1 MESVIPFF
9 TDFRYLC
16 PYILGSIL
24 TGSMNLSN
32 FGIHF
37 PITDPTW
44 IFFLVLM
51 IILFAPILLGRL
63 RIPHII
69 GMILA
74 GVVIGQY
81 GFNILERDSSFEL
94 FGKVGIYY
102 IMFLAGLEMDLENL
116 KKNMGKAFVFGILT
130 FFIPFVIGLAVG
142 IYVLNFSMGAS
153 LLLSC
158 ILASHT
164 LVAYPIVGRYGMSRH
179 PSVSISI
186 GGTMFALTVALFAL
200 AGISGMYKG
209 ELDSGSWILFG
220 IKCVAYC
227 AFVFLAFPRF
237 ARWFFRTY
245 EDNVM
250 QYIFVLSLV
259 FLSAA
264 LAELAGL
271 EGIFG
276 AFLAGLVLNRLIP
289 HVSPLMNRTEFVGNA
304 LFIPYFLIGVGML
317 INLGAL
323 FTGWNTIKV
332 VLVMVLV
339 ATLTKW
345 LAAWAT
351 QQIYR
356 MSVAARQMMFGLSNA
371 HAAGALAMVMVG
383 TKIEIEPGQFLM
395 NEDMLNGVVIMILI
409 SCIIS
414 SVTTEH
420 AARSMALSEDKGD
433 MEASKTKEEERMLV
447 AISNPDTVESL
458 VNMALMMREPKSKR
472 ELLGVTVAVEYDES
486 KKQGKLAEQRRNLER
501 AVRIASAV
509 DVPMKTRCRLS
520 TNIVSGILHTVS
532 EMNASEIV
540 LGLHRKHGLL
550 DSFLGNFTQSLL
562 NGTHRQLMVVKS
574 LVPVNVMR
582 RIVVAVPPKA
592 EYEAGFYKWI
602 ERVARIGVQ
611 LGCRIHFW
619 GHTDT
624 LPRIKGYVN
633 KFHGSARTE
642 YSTLDDW
649 DDLLLLTGQV
659 NYDHLLVIVS
669 ARKGSISYQSSF
681 EELPNQIMRYF
692 SDNSLMLVYPDQLG
706 DPQEAMTFSSPR
718 SQSENRIYDQVARW
732 AYRWFKKEEE
742 S

>member
-1 MESVIPFF
+1 M
-9 TDFRYLC
+9 DFLN
-16 PYILGSIL
+16 LGI
-24 TGSMNLSN
+24 N
-32 FGIHF
+32 F

-74 GVVIGQY
+74 GVAIGKY

-116 KKNMGKAFVFGILT
+116 KKNIGRALVFGVLT
-130 FFIPFVIGLAVG
+130 FIIPFAIGMAVG
-142 IYVLNFSMGAS
+142 MYVLNFSIGAS

-164 LVAYPIVGRYGMSRH
+164 LVAYPIVGRYGLSSKA
-179 PSVSISI
+179 SVSISI

-200 AGISGMYKG
+200 AGVSGMFKG
-209 ELDSGSWILFG
+209 ELDSSSWILFML
-220 IKCVAYC
+220 KCIVYC
-227 AFVFLAFPRF
+227 VFVFMVFPRF

-276 AFLAGLVLNRLIP
+276 AFLAGLVLNRLVP
-289 HVSPLMNRTEFVGNA
+289 RVSPLMNRTEFVGNA

-323 FTGWNTIKV
+323 FSGWNTIKV

-339 ATLTKW
+339 ATFTKW
-345 LAAWAT
+345 LAAWLT
-351 QQIYR
+351 QKIYH

-383 TKIEIEPGQFLM
+383 TKIEIAPGEFLM

-414 SVTTEH
+414 SVITEH
-420 AARSMALSEDKGD
+420 AARTMALSETNDD
-433 MEASKTKEEERMLV
+433 MEALKKKEEERMLV
-447 AISNPDTVESL
+447 AISNPETVESL

-472 ELLGVTVAVEYDES
+472 ELLGVTVAVEYDEA

-501 AVRIASAV
+501 AARIASAV

-562 NGTHRQLMVVKS
+562 NGTHRQLMIVKS
-574 LVPVNVMR
+574 LVPANVMR
-582 RIVVAVPPKA
+582 RIVVAVPPNA
-592 EYEAGFYKWI
+592 EYEAGFYKWV
-602 ERVARIGVQ
+602 ERIARIGVQ
-611 LGCRIHFW
+611 LGCRVHFW

-624 LPRIKGYVN
+624 LPRIKGFIH
-633 KFHGSARTE
+633 KFYDGVRTE
-642 YSTLDDW
+642 YTVLDDW
-649 DDLLLLTGQV
+649 NDLLLLTGHI

-681 EELPNQIMRYF
+681 EELPNQITRYF

-706 DPQEAMTFSSPR
+706 DPLDGMTFSSPR
-718 SQSENRIYDQVARW
+718 SQSENRIYDNVSKW
-732 AYRWFKKEEE
+732 VYRWFKKGEEV
-742 S
+742 

>member
-1 MESVIPFF
+1 M
-9 TDFRYLC
+9 
-16 PYILGSIL
+16 
-24 TGSMNLSN
+24 
-32 FGIHF
+32 
-37 PITDPTW
+37 
-44 IFFLVLM
+44 
-51 IILFAPILLGRL
+51 
-63 RIPHII
+63 
-69 GMILA
+69 A
-74 GVVIGQY
+74 GVAIGKY

-102 IMFLAGLEMDLENL
+102 IMFLAGLEMDLDNL
-116 KKNMGKAFVFGILT
+116 KKNIGRALVFGALT
-130 FFIPFVIGLAVG
+130 FIIPFAIGMAVG
-142 IYVLNFSMGAS
+142 MYVLNFSIGAS

-164 LVAYPIVGRYGMSRH
+164 LVAYPIVGRYGLSSKA
-179 PSVSISI
+179 SVSISI

-200 AGISGMYKG
+200 AGVSGMFKG
-209 ELDSGSWILFG
+209 ELDSSSWILFML
-220 IKCVAYC
+220 KCIVYC
-227 AFVFLAFPRF
+227 VFVFMVFPRF

-323 FTGWNTIKV
+323 FSGWNTIKV

-339 ATLTKW
+339 ATFTKW
-345 LAAWAT
+345 LAAWLT
-351 QQIYR
+351 QKIYH

-383 TKIEIEPGQFLM
+383 TKIEIAPGEFLM

-414 SVTTEH
+414 SVITEH
-420 AARSMALSEDKGD
+420 AARTMALSETNDD
-433 MEASKTKEEERMLV
+433 MEALKKKEEERMLV
-447 AISNPDTVESL
+447 AISNPETVESL

-472 ELLGVTVAVEYDES
+472 ELLGVTVAVEYDEA

-501 AVRIASAV
+501 AARIASAV

-562 NGTHRQLMVVKS
+562 NGTHRQLMIVKS
-574 LVPVNVMR
+574 LVPANVMR
-582 RIVVAVPPKA
+582 RIVVAVPPNA
-592 EYEAGFYKWI
+592 EYEAGFYKWV
-602 ERVARIGVQ
+602 ERIARIGVQ
-611 LGCRIHFW
+611 LGCRVHFW

-624 LPRIKGYVN
+624 LPRIKGFIH
-633 KFHGSARTE
+633 KFYDGVRTE
-642 YSTLDDW
+642 YTVLDDW
-649 DDLLLLTGQV
+649 NDLLLLTGHI

-681 EELPNQIMRYF
+681 EELPNQITRYF

-706 DPQEAMTFSSPR
+706 DPLDGMTFSSPR
-718 SQSENRIYDQVARW
+718 SQSENRIYDNVSKW
-732 AYRWFKKEEE
+732 VYRWFKKGEEV
-742 S
+742 

>member
-1 MESVIPFF
+1 
-9 TDFRYLC
+9 
-16 PYILGSIL
+16 
-24 TGSMNLSN
+24 MNI
-32 FGIHF
+32 GINF

-74 GVVIGQY
+74 GVAIGQY

-116 KKNMGKAFVFGILT
+116 KKNISKALVFGVLT
-130 FFIPFVIGLAVG
+130 FVVPFAIGMAVG
-142 IYVLNFSMGAS
+142 MYVLNFSLGAS
-153 LLLSC
+153 LLMSC

-164 LVAYPIVGRYGMSRH
+164 LVAYPIVGRYGLSSKA
-179 PSVSISI
+179 SVSISI
-186 GGTMFALTVALFAL
+186 GGTMFALTVALFVL
-200 AGISGMYKG
+200 AGVSGMAKG
-209 ELDSGSWILFG
+209 ELDSSSWILFML
-220 IKCVAYC
+220 KCVAYC
-227 AFVFLAFPRF
+227 VFVFMVFPRF

-323 FTGWNTIKV
+323 FSGWNTIKV
-332 VLVMVLV
+332 VLVMVFV
-339 ATLTKW
+339 ATFTKW
-345 LAAWAT
+345 LAAWVT
-351 QQIYR
+351 QKIYR

-383 TKIEIEPGQFLM
+383 TKIEIAPGEFLM

-414 SVTTEH
+414 SVITEH
-420 AARSMALSEDKGD
+420 AARTMALSQANDD
-433 MEASKTKEEERMLV
+433 MEALKRKEEERMLV
-447 AISNPDTVESL
+447 AISNPETVDSL

-472 ELLGVTVAVEYDES
+472 ELLGVTVAVEYDEE
-486 KKQGKLAEQRRNLER
+486 KKQNKLAEQRRNLER
-501 AVRIASAV
+501 AARIASAV

-562 NGTHRQLMVVKS
+562 NGTHRQLMIVKNVV
-574 LVPVNVMR
+574 PANVMR
-582 RIVVAVPPKA
+582 RIVVAVPPNA
-592 EYEAGFYKWI
+592 EYEAGFYKWV

-611 LGCRIHFW
+611 LGCRVHFW

-624 LPRIKGYVN
+624 LPRIKGFIH
-633 KFHGSARTE
+633 KFYDGVRAE
-642 YSTLDDW
+642 YTVLDDW
-649 DDLLLLTGQV
+649 NDLLLLTGHV

-681 EELPNQIMRYF
+681 EELPNQITRYF

-706 DPQEAMTFSSPR
+706 DPLGGMTFSSPR
-718 SQSENRIYDQVARW
+718 SQSENRIYDNVSKW
-732 AYRWFKKEEE
+732 IYRWFKKGEEA
-742 S
+742 

>member
-1 MESVIPFF
+1 MKLPN
-9 TDFRYLC
+9 
-16 PYILGSIL
+16 LGID
-24 TGSMNLSN
+24 
-32 FGIHF
+32 F

-74 GVVIGQY
+74 GVVVGKY

-116 KKNMGKAFVFGILT
+116 KKNMGKAFVFGLLT
-130 FFIPFVIGLAVG
+130 FLVPFALGMWVG
-142 IYVLNFSMGAS
+142 ISVLHFEVGTS

-179 PSVSISI
+179 PSVAISI
-186 GGTMFALTVALFAL
+186 GGTMFALTVALFGL
-200 AGISGMYKG
+200 AGISGLYKG
-209 ELDSGSWILFG
+209 ELDSGSWILFVL
-220 IKCVAYC
+220 KCLAYC
-227 AFVFLAFPRF
+227 VFVFWAFPRF
-237 ARWFFRTY
+237 ARWFFRKY

-250 QYIFVLSLV
+250 QYIFVLALV

-276 AFLAGLVLNRLIP
+276 AFLVGLVLNRLIP

-317 INLGAL
+317 IDLGAL
-323 FTGWNTIKV
+323 FNGGETIKV
-332 VLVMVLV
+332 VVIMVLV
-339 ATLTKW
+339 ATFTKW
-345 LAAWAT
+345 LAAFLT
-351 QQIYR
+351 QKIYG
-356 MSVAARQMMFGLSNA
+356 MSVASRQMLFGLSNA

-383 TKIEIEPGQFLM
+383 TKIEITPGHFLM
-395 NEDMLNGVVIMILI
+395 NEDMLNGVVIMILV

-414 SVTTEH
+414 SLTTEH
-420 AARSMALSEDKGD
+420 AARTLALSEENDNLK
-433 MEASKTKEEERMLV
+433 ASKHKEEERMLV

-458 VNMALMMREPKSKR
+458 VNVALMMREPKSKQ
-472 ELLGVTVAVEYDES
+472 ELLGVTVEVEYDET
-486 KKQGKLAEQRRNLER
+486 KKQGKLAQRRKNLEY
-501 AVRIASAV
+501 AARIASAV

-520 TNIVSGILHTVS
+520 TNVASGILHTVS
-532 EMNASEIV
+532 EMNASEVV
-540 LGLHRKHGLL
+540 LGLHHKHGLL

-562 NGTHRQLMVVKS
+562 KGTNRQLMVVKCV
-574 LVPVNVMR
+574 LPPNLLR
-582 RIVVAVPPKA
+582 RIVVAVPPQA

-602 ERVARIGVQ
+602 ERVARIGAQ
-611 LGCRIHFW
+611 LGCRVHFW

-624 LPRIKGYVN
+624 LPRIEGYMH
-633 KFHGSARTE
+633 KFHSNVRMECT
-642 YSTLDDW
+642 SLDEW

-681 EELPNQIMRYF
+681 EELPVQITRYF
-692 SDNSLMLVYPDQLG
+692 SDNSLMLIYPDQLG
-706 DPQEAMTFSSPR
+706 DPQGSLTFSSPR
-718 SQSENRIYDQVARW
+718 SQSENQIYEKVARW
-732 AYRWFKKEEE
+732 AYRWFKKGEEA
-742 S
+742 

>member
-1 MESVIPFF
+1 M
-9 TDFRYLC
+9 DFLN
-16 PYILGSIL
+16 LGI
-24 TGSMNLSN
+24 N
-32 FGIHF
+32 F

-74 GVVIGQY
+74 GVAIGKY

-116 KKNMGKAFVFGILT
+116 KKNIGRALVFGALT
-130 FFIPFVIGLAVG
+130 FIIPFAIGMAVG
-142 IYVLNFSMGAS
+142 MYVLNFSIGAS

-164 LVAYPIVGRYGMSRH
+164 LVAYPIVGRYGLSSKA
-179 PSVSISI
+179 SVSISI

-200 AGISGMYKG
+200 AGVSGMFKG
-209 ELDSGSWILFG
+209 ELDSSSWILFML
-220 IKCVAYC
+220 KCIVYC
-227 AFVFLAFPRF
+227 VFVFMVFPRF

-323 FTGWNTIKV
+323 FSGWNTIKV

-339 ATLTKW
+339 ATFTKW
-345 LAAWAT
+345 LAAWLT
-351 QQIYR
+351 QKIYH
-356 MSVAARQMMFGLSNA
+356 MFVAARQMMFGLSNA

-383 TKIEIEPGQFLM
+383 TKIEIAPGEFLM

-414 SVTTEH
+414 SVITEH
-420 AARSMALSEDKGD
+420 AARTMALSETNDD
-433 MEASKTKEEERMLV
+433 MEALKKKEEERMLV
-447 AISNPDTVESL
+447 AISNPETVESL

-472 ELLGVTVAVEYDES
+472 ELLGVTVAVEYDEA

-501 AVRIASAV
+501 AARIASAV

-562 NGTHRQLMVVKS
+562 NGTHRQLMIVKS
-574 LVPVNVMR
+574 LVPANVMR
-582 RIVVAVPPKA
+582 RIVVAVPPNA
-592 EYEAGFYKWI
+592 EYEAGFYKWV
-602 ERVARIGVQ
+602 ERIARIGVQ
-611 LGCRIHFW
+611 LGCRVHFW

-624 LPRIKGYVN
+624 LPRIKGFIH
-633 KFHGSARTE
+633 KFYDGVRTE
-642 YSTLDDW
+642 YTVLDDW
-649 DDLLLLTGQV
+649 NDLLLLTGHI

-681 EELPNQIMRYF
+681 EELPNQITRYF

-706 DPQEAMTFSSPR
+706 DPLDGMTFSSPR
-718 SQSENRIYDQVARW
+718 SQSENRIYDNVSKW
-732 AYRWFKKEEE
+732 VYRWFKKGEEV
-742 S
+742 

>member
-1 MESVIPFF
+1 M
-9 TDFRYLC
+9 DFLN
-16 PYILGSIL
+16 LGI
-24 TGSMNLSN
+24 N
-32 FGIHF
+32 F

-74 GVVIGQY
+74 GVAIGKY

-116 KKNMGKAFVFGILT
+116 KKNIGRALVFGALT
-130 FFIPFVIGLAVG
+130 FIIPFAIGMAVG
-142 IYVLNFSMGAS
+142 IYVLNFSIGAS

-164 LVAYPIVGRYGMSRH
+164 LVAYPIVGRYGLSSKA
-179 PSVSISI
+179 SVSISI

-200 AGISGMYKG
+200 AGVSGMFKG
-209 ELDSGSWILFG
+209 ELDSSSWILFML
-220 IKCVAYC
+220 KCIVYC
-227 AFVFLAFPRF
+227 VFVFMVFPRF

-276 AFLAGLVLNRLIP
+276 AFLAGLVLNRLVP
-289 HVSPLMNRTEFVGNA
+289 RVSPLMNRTEFVGNA

-323 FTGWNTIKV
+323 FSGWNTIKV

-339 ATLTKW
+339 ATFTKW
-345 LAAWAT
+345 LAAWLT
-351 QQIYR
+351 QKIYH

-383 TKIEIEPGQFLM
+383 TKIEIAPGEFLM

-414 SVTTEH
+414 SVITEH
-420 AARSMALSEDKGD
+420 AARTMALSETNDD
-433 MEASKTKEEERMLV
+433 MEALKKKEEERMLV
-447 AISNPDTVESL
+447 AISNPETVESL

-472 ELLGVTVAVEYDES
+472 ELLGVTVAVEYDEA

-501 AVRIASAV
+501 AARIASAV

-562 NGTHRQLMVVKS
+562 NGTHRQLMIVKS
-574 LVPVNVMR
+574 LVPANVMR
-582 RIVVAVPPKA
+582 RIVVAVPPNA
-592 EYEAGFYKWI
+592 EYEAGFYKWV
-602 ERVARIGVQ
+602 ERIARIGVQ
-611 LGCRIHFW
+611 LGCRVHFW

-624 LPRIKGYVN
+624 LPRIKGFIH
-633 KFHGSARTE
+633 KFYDGVRTE
-642 YSTLDDW
+642 YTVLDDW
-649 DDLLLLTGQV
+649 NDLLLLTGHI

-681 EELPNQIMRYF
+681 EELPNQITRYF

-706 DPQEAMTFSSPR
+706 DPLDGMTFSSPR
-718 SQSENRIYDQVARW
+718 SQSENRIYDNVSKW
-732 AYRWFKKEEE
+732 VYRWFKKGEEV
-742 S
+742 

>member
-1 MESVIPFF
+1 M
-9 TDFRYLC
+9 DFLN
-16 PYILGSIL
+16 LGV
-24 TGSMNLSN
+24 N
-32 FGIHF
+32 F

-74 GVVIGQY
+74 GVAIGKY

-116 KKNMGKAFVFGILT
+116 KKNIGRALVFGALT
-130 FFIPFVIGLAVG
+130 FIIPFAIGMAVG
-142 IYVLNFSMGAS
+142 MYVLNFSIGAS

-164 LVAYPIVGRYGMSRH
+164 LVAYPIVGRYGLSSKA
-179 PSVSISI
+179 SVSISI

-200 AGISGMYKG
+200 AGVSGMFKG
-209 ELDSGSWILFG
+209 ELDSSSWILFML
-220 IKCVAYC
+220 KCIVYC
-227 AFVFLAFPRF
+227 VFVFMVFPRF

-276 AFLAGLVLNRLIP
+276 AFLAGLVLNRLVP
-289 HVSPLMNRTEFVGNA
+289 RVSPLMNRTEFVGNA

-323 FTGWNTIKV
+323 FSGWNTIKV

-339 ATLTKW
+339 ATFTKW
-345 LAAWAT
+345 LAAWLT
-351 QQIYR
+351 QKIYH

-383 TKIEIEPGQFLM
+383 TKIEIAPGEFLM

-414 SVTTEH
+414 SVITEH
-420 AARSMALSEDKGD
+420 AARTMALSETNDD
-433 MEASKTKEEERMLV
+433 MEALKKKEEERMLV
-447 AISNPDTVESL
+447 AISNPETVESL

-472 ELLGVTVAVEYDES
+472 ELLGVTVAVEYDEA

-562 NGTHRQLMVVKS
+562 NGTHRQLMIVKS
-574 LVPVNVMR
+574 LVPANVMR
-582 RIVVAVPPKA
+582 RIVVAVPPNA
-592 EYEAGFYKWI
+592 EYEAGFYKWV
-602 ERVARIGVQ
+602 ERIARIGVQ
-611 LGCRIHFW
+611 LGCRVHFW

-624 LPRIKGYVN
+624 LPRIKGFIH
-633 KFHGSARTE
+633 KFYDGVRTE
-642 YSTLDDW
+642 YTVLDDW
-649 DDLLLLTGQV
+649 NDLLLLTGHI

-681 EELPNQIMRYF
+681 EELPNQITRYF

-706 DPQEAMTFSSPR
+706 DPLDGMTFSSPR
-718 SQSENRIYDQVARW
+718 SQSENRIYDNVSKW
-732 AYRWFKKEEE
+732 VYRWFKKGEEV
-742 S
+742 

>member
-1 MESVIPFF
+1 
-9 TDFRYLC
+9 
-16 PYILGSIL
+16 
-24 TGSMNLSN
+24 
-32 FGIHF
+32 
-37 PITDPTW
+37 
-44 IFFLVLM
+44 
-51 IILFAPILLGRL
+51 
-63 RIPHII
+63 
-69 GMILA
+69 
-74 GVVIGQY
+74 
-81 GFNILERDSSFEL
+81 
-94 FGKVGIYY
+94 
-102 IMFLAGLEMDLENL
+102 MDLENL
-116 KKNMGKAFVFGILT
+116 KKNIGRALVFGALT
-130 FFIPFVIGLAVG
+130 FIIPFAIGMAVG
-142 IYVLNFSMGAS
+142 MYVLNFSIGAS

-164 LVAYPIVGRYGMSRH
+164 LVAYPIVGRYGLSSKA
-179 PSVSISI
+179 SVSISI

-200 AGISGMYKG
+200 AGVSGMFKG
-209 ELDSGSWILFG
+209 ELDSSSWILFML
-220 IKCVAYC
+220 KCIVYC
-227 AFVFLAFPRF
+227 VFVFMVFPRF

-323 FTGWNTIKV
+323 FSGWNTIKV

-339 ATLTKW
+339 ATFTKW
-345 LAAWAT
+345 LAAWLT
-351 QQIYR
+351 QKIYH

-383 TKIEIEPGQFLM
+383 TKIEIAPGEFLM

-414 SVTTEH
+414 SVITEH
-420 AARSMALSEDKGD
+420 AARTMALSETNDD
-433 MEASKTKEEERMLV
+433 MEALKKKEEERMLV
-447 AISNPDTVESL
+447 AISNPETVESL

-472 ELLGVTVAVEYDES
+472 ELLGVTVAVEYDEA

-501 AVRIASAV
+501 AARIASAV

-562 NGTHRQLMVVKS
+562 NGTHRQLMIVKS
-574 LVPVNVMR
+574 LVPANVMR
-582 RIVVAVPPKA
+582 RIVVAVPPNA
-592 EYEAGFYKWI
+592 EYEAGFYKWV
-602 ERVARIGVQ
+602 ERIARIGVQ
-611 LGCRIHFW
+611 LGCRVHFW

-624 LPRIKGYVN
+624 LPRIKGFIH
-633 KFHGSARTE
+633 KFYDGVRTE
-642 YSTLDDW
+642 YTVLDDW
-649 DDLLLLTGQV
+649 NDLLLLTGHI

-681 EELPNQIMRYF
+681 EELPNQITRYF

-706 DPQEAMTFSSPR
+706 DPLDGMTFSSPR
-718 SQSENRIYDQVARW
+718 SQSENRIYDNVSKW
-732 AYRWFKKEEE
+732 VYRWFKKGEEV
-742 S
+742 

>member
-1 MESVIPFF
+1 MSFL
-9 TDFRYLC
+9 D
-16 PYILGSIL
+16 LGI
-24 TGSMNLSN
+24 N
-32 FGIHF
+32 F

-74 GVVIGQY
+74 GVVIGKY
-81 GFNILERDSSFEL
+81 GFNVLERDSSFEL

-116 KKNMGKAFVFGILT
+116 KKNLNKAFVFGILT
-130 FFIPFVIGLAVG
+130 FIVPFAIGLWVG
-142 IYVLNFSMGAS
+142 IYILEFEVGTS

-158 ILASHT
+158 IFASHT
-164 LVAYPIVGRYGMSRH
+164 LVAYPIVGRYGVARH

-186 GGTMFALTVALFAL
+186 GGTMFALTVALFVL

-209 ELDSGSWILFG
+209 ELNSSSWIIFIAKCIGYCLF
-220 IKCVAYC
+220 V
-227 AFVFLAFPRF
+227 VFAFPRF

-250 QYIFVLSLV
+250 QYIFVLALV

-264 LAELAGL
+264 LAEMAGL

-323 FTGWNTIKV
+323 FNGGDTIKV
-332 VLVMVLV
+332 VFVMVLV
-339 ATLTKW
+339 ATVTKW
-345 LAAWAT
+345 LAAWLT
-351 QQIYR
+351 QKIYG
-356 MSVAARQMMFGLSNA
+356 MSAASRQMLFGLSNA

-383 TKIEIEPGQFLM
+383 TQVEITPGHFLM

-420 AARSMALSEDKGD
+420 ASRTLALSEENEAIK
-433 MEASKTKEEERMLV
+433 ASKSKEEERMLV
-447 AISNPDTVESL
+447 AISNPETVESL
-458 VNMALMMREPKSKR
+458 VNMALMMREPRSKQ
-472 ELLGVTVAVEYDES
+472 ELFGVTVEVEYDEA
-486 KKQGKLAEQRRNLER
+486 KKQGKLAQRRKNLEN
-501 AVRIASAV
+501 AARIAAAV

-540 LGLHRKHGLL
+540 IGLHHKHGLL

-562 NGTHRQLMVVKS
+562 KGTNRQLVIVKS
-574 LVPVNVMR
+574 LIPANVMR

-602 ERVARIGVQ
+602 ERLARIGAQ
-611 LGCRIHFW
+611 LGCRVHFW

-624 LPRIKGYVN
+624 LPRIKGYIDR
-633 KFHGSARTE
+633 FHNGVRAE
-642 YSTLDDW
+642 YSLLDDW
-649 DDLLLLTGQV
+649 GDLLLLTGQV

-669 ARKGSISYQSSF
+669 ARQGSISYQSSF
-681 EELPNQIMRYF
+681 EELPVQITRYF

-706 DPQEAMTFSSPR
+706 DPLEVMTFSSPR
-718 SQSENRIYDQVARW
+718 SQSENRIYDNVSRW
-732 AYRWFKKEEE
+732 VYRWFKKGEE
-742 S
+742 

>member
-1 MESVIPFF
+1 M
-9 TDFRYLC
+9 DFLN
-16 PYILGSIL
+16 LGI
-24 TGSMNLSN
+24 N
-32 FGIHF
+32 F

-74 GVVIGQY
+74 GVAIGKY

-116 KKNMGKAFVFGILT
+116 KKNIGRALVFGALT
-130 FFIPFVIGLAVG
+130 FIIPFAIGMAVG
-142 IYVLNFSMGAS
+142 MYVLNFSIGAS

-164 LVAYPIVGRYGMSRH
+164 LVAYPIVGRYGLSSKA
-179 PSVSISI
+179 SVSISI

-200 AGISGMYKG
+200 AGVSGMFKG
-209 ELDSGSWILFG
+209 ELDSSSWILFML
-220 IKCVAYC
+220 KCIVYC
-227 AFVFLAFPRF
+227 VFVFMVFPRF

-323 FTGWNTIKV
+323 FSGWNTIKV

-339 ATLTKW
+339 ATFTKW
-345 LAAWAT
+345 LAAWLT
-351 QQIYR
+351 QKIYH

-383 TKIEIEPGQFLM
+383 TKIEIAPGEFLM

-414 SVTTEH
+414 SVITEH
-420 AARSMALSEDKGD
+420 AARTMALSETNDD
-433 MEASKTKEEERMLV
+433 MEALKKKEEERMLV
-447 AISNPDTVESL
+447 AISNPETVESL

-472 ELLGVTVAVEYDES
+472 ELLGVTVAVEYDEA

-501 AVRIASAV
+501 AARIASAV

-562 NGTHRQLMVVKS
+562 NGTHRQLMIVKS
-574 LVPVNVMR
+574 LVPANVMR
-582 RIVVAVPPKA
+582 RIVVAVPPNA
-592 EYEAGFYKWI
+592 EYEAGFYKWV
-602 ERVARIGVQ
+602 ERIARIGVQ
-611 LGCRIHFW
+611 LGCRVHFW

-624 LPRIKGYVN
+624 LPRIKGFIH
-633 KFHGSARTE
+633 KFYDGVRTE
-642 YSTLDDW
+642 YTVLDDW
-649 DDLLLLTGQV
+649 NDLLLLTGHI

-681 EELPNQIMRYF
+681 EELPNQITRYF

-706 DPQEAMTFSSPR
+706 DPLDGMTFSSPR
-718 SQSENRIYDQVARW
+718 SQSENRIYDNVSKW
-732 AYRWFKKEEE
+732 VYRWFKKGEEA
-742 S
+742 